1 MQTDKP
7 QGIASALLA
16 ILNDKEKAKLI
27 EEQLALFSET
37 GASAIAAQKAKTAR
51 ATGRSKSKWPK
62 KSKAAEEFI
71 RLTRSGKKISAQ
83 NLFDTL
89 ANRHPEEKWNYNTI
103 RDWHKLMVAGMK
115 NAPNESPQVV
125 WVAD

>member
-27 EEQLALFSET
+27 EEQLALFSEA
-37 GASAIAAQKAKTAR
+37 GALAIATQKAKTAR
-51 ATGRSKSKWPK
+51 AAGRSKSKWPK
-62 KSKAAEEFI
+62 KSIAAEEFI

-83 NLFDTL
+83 HLFDSL
-89 ANRHPEEKWNYNTI
+89 VNRRPEQKWNYNTI
-103 RDWHKLMVAGMK
+103 RDWHKLMLAGVK
-115 NAPNESPQVV
+115 DAPNESSQVV
-125 WVAD
+125 